1 MNDDL
6 ILTAIDEALGA
17 STLCA
22 CGKEF
27 HLTERAEMLWLECPT
42 FSGSTRLPARL
53 TTFVREM
60 THDRRVV
67 AALPT
72 RPVVAPFIVARPVA
86 VSRPVAVRS

>member
-1 MNDDL
+1 VNDNL
-6 ILTAIDEALGA
+6 IRTAIDEALGA
-17 STLCA
+17 SALCA

-27 HLTERAEMLWLECPT
+27 HLNERADMLWLECPT
-42 FSGSTRLPARL
+42 FSGSTRLPIRL
-53 TTFVREM
+53 ATFVRDM

-72 RPVVAPFIVARPVA
+72 RPVVAPVIVARPVA